1 MPRSAIRLAVV
12 LSAGLWALPAAAQ
25 GDNVT
30 IAVGGAF
37 TSLDPHFHNLTPNSA
52 LTQHLFDRLV
62 NPDPDLRPEAALA
75 TSWTAVEPNVWE
87 FRLRDDARFHDGTPF
102 TADDVAFT
110 LARVS
115 ALRSGPGGYAIYT
128 RPVQEVVVVN
138 PQTVRLVTAAPAP
151 LIPAFMAALPMIGRR
166 HGEGAATSDYNSG
179 QAAIG
184 TGPYRLVSYTAG
196 DRAVFQRNEQ
206 WWGGAQPW
214 NRVTVRLIANDSA
227 RIAALKAGD
236 ADLIDQVP
244 TRDARSLAA
253 EPRLV
258 VFSKAGV
265 RNIYLHLDLLREET
279 PFVTDARGN
288 RLASNPL
295 RDPRVRQALSMAIN
309 RAGIVAQVM
318 DGYASPSGQFLPQ
331 GAMGSDPGLTPDAYD
346 MAAAR
351 RLLAEA
357 GYPEGFSVTLHGPN
371 DRYVNDAQILQAV
384 AQMWTRIGVRTRVE
398 ALPSSTYFTRSAR
411 DEFSIGLLGWGTGTG
426 EADSPLSSLVAT
438 RDAARGRGASNRSG
452 YSNAA
457 VDQLLDRA
465 LSTLDAAAR
474 EDLYRQATRIAIG
487 DRAILPLHHQVN
499 LWAARSGLVYEGRSD
514 ERTMAMSLRRGAR

>member
-1 MPRSAIRLAVV
+1 MSSSKIGLAAL
-12 LSAGLWALPAAAQ
+12 LSAGLWALPASAN
-25 GDNVT
+25 DVT

-37 TSLDPHFHNLTPNSA
+37 TSLDPHYHNLTPNSA

-62 NPDPDLRPEAALA
+62 NPDANLRPEAALA
-75 TSWTAVEPNVWE
+75 VSWSAVAPNVWE

-138 PQTVRLVTAAPAP
+138 PQTVRIVTTAPAP

-166 HGEGAATSDYNSG
+166 QGDGATTSDYNSG
-179 QAAIG
+179 RAAIG

-196 DRAVFQRNEQ
+196 DRAVFQRNDQ
-206 WWGGAQPW
+206 WWGPAQPW

-244 TRDARSLAA
+244 TRDTRSISDDR
-253 EPRLV
+253 RLV
-258 VFSKAGV
+258 VFSKPGV

-279 PFVTDARGN
+279 PFVTDHRGTP
-288 RLASNPL
+288 LASNPL

-318 DGYASPSGQFLPQ
+318 DGQASPSGQFLPD
-331 GAMGSDPGLTPDAYD
+331 GAMGSDPSLRPEAHDPAG
-346 MAAAR
+346 AR

-357 GYPEGFSVTLHGPN
+357 GFPDGFSITLHGPN

-384 AQMWTRIGVRTRVE
+384 AQMWTRIGVRTRIE

-411 DEFSIGLLGWGTGTG
+411 NEFSVGLLGWGTGTG
-426 EADSPLSSLVAT
+426 EADSPLANLVAT
-438 RDAARGRGASNRSG
+438 RDASRGRGASNRSG

-457 VDQLLDRA
+457 VDGLLGQA
-465 LSTLDAAAR
+465 LATLDPAGR

-499 LWAARSGLVYEGRSD
+499 LWASRAGLVYEGRND
-514 ERTMAMSLRRGAR
+514 ERTMAMSLRPAAR